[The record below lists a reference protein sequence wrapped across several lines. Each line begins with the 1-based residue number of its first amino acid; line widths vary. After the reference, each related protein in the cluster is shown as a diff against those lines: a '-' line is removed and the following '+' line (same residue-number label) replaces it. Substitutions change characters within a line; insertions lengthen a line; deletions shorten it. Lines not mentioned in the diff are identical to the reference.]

1 MDQIDNL
8 DHKSIRVE
16 VETRTEII
24 VKETTKIGR
33 DKITDQI
40 VETEDSTDKIGIGLN
55 MNQDM
60 NRIIGEVILKGM

>member
-8 DHKSIRVE
+8 DHKTIRVE
-16 VETRTEII
+16 EETRTEII
-24 VKETTKIGR
+24 VKETSKIGT

-40 VETEDSTDKIGIGLN
+40 VETEYSTDKIGIDLD

-60 NRIIGEVILKGM
+60 NRIIQEVILEGM